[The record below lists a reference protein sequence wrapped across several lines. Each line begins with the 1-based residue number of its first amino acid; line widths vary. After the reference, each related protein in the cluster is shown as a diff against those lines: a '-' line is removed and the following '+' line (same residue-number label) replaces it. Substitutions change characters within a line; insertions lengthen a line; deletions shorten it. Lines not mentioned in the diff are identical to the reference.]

1 MNSPAN
7 LQQPLLGPNES
18 GQGPPPEALEPLK
31 DIEFSVMDV
40 NKEEFREGFSISGID
55 YKIGKYIT
63 FEEDKSKKSGI
74 VRAFG
79 KTLGKLSNLGSMM
92 MGKKVAGRK
101 RRMYGAIADR
111 FFKVYPGK
119 RTDAYEYTA
128 CVKDTYTEFM
138 KALDEGADP
147 NGKSMDGYTY
157 GSPLFHTS
165 KFGYIDMS
173 AYLIIKGA
181 DVNYTMAGAE
191 GMGATPLH
199 AACAN
204 LRPRTVKL
212 LLENG
217 ADPNVKDDDGVTP
230 LMIARALGFTDIITM
245 LTDAGAEDTEGVTG
259 SSKENSPLLPKT
271 GGRKK
276 TRKMY
281 KKSKKSRRKYVR

>member
-1 MNSPAN
+1 MSSPAN
-7 LQQPLLGPNES
+7 LQQPLLSPNES

-101 RRMYGAIADR
+101 RRMYRAIADR

-147 NGKSMDGYTY
+147 NGKSMDGYTH

-181 DVNYTMAGAE
+181 DVNYAEAGAE

-204 LRPRTVKL
+204 RRPRTVKL

-245 LTDAGAEDTEGVTG
+245 LTDAGAEDTEGVSG
-259 SSKENSPLLPKT
+259 SSKESNSLLPKT